1 MIRINLIPYRGAR
14 QQQQILQHVMVA
26 AVVVGLAVVII
37 LGMHMYTSSDLSERQ
52 GKLDSLIA
60 QNKILNKK
68 IGKIR
73 NLDKL
78 RKDVERKLK
87 LVDQLQ
93 KGRFRSLEMLLAF
106 SRVIPENVWLRSIKD
121 SKGDLTL
128 SGRGESNK
136 AVANFMRA
144 LDREKIFT
152 GVKLRVIQRGKIG
165 KISVRKFTL
174 KMKRV
179 GVAIPTFPAK
189 SNKGKR

>member
-1 MIRINLIPYRGAR
+1 MIRINLIPYRAAR
-14 QQQQILQHVMVA
+14 QQQQILLHVIA
-26 AVVVGLAVVII
+26 ALVVVGVAAVII
-37 LGMHMYTSSDLSERQ
+37 LGMYMYAASDLSGRQ
-52 GKLDSLIA
+52 EKLASLAA

-93 KGRFRSLEMLLAF
+93 QGRFRSLEMLLAF
-106 SRVIPENVWLRSIKD
+106 SHAIPENVWLLNVKD
-121 SKGDLTL
+121 SKGELTL
-128 SGRGESNK
+128 NGRGESNK
-136 AVANFMRA
+136 AVANFMRS

-152 GVKLRVIQRGKIG
+152 GVNLQFIQRKKVDDIP
-165 KISVRKFTL
+165 VREFSL
-174 KMKRV
+174 KMQRV
-179 GVAIPTFPAK
+179 GSSIPTVPVQ